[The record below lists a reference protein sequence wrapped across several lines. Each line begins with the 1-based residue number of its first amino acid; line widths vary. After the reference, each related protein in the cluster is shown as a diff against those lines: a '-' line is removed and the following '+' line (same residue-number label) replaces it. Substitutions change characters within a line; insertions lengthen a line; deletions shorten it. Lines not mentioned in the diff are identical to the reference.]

1 MIYLASLSAVITV
14 GFGLLCLC
22 APRYSLSLI
31 HLQTREGRHEAVAE
45 SRGTIAGFYLGVGL
59 LCLVAPSPVA
69 FWALALG
76 WLFTAFGRGVSILLD
91 NGRTKFN
98 FGSILCELALG
109 LAALPAA
116 LAV

>member
-14 GFGLLCLC
+14 GFGVLCLV
-22 APRYSLSLI
+22 APRFSLELI
-31 HLQTREGRHEAVAE
+31 HLRTKEGRPEAVAE

-59 LCLVAPSPVA
+59 LCLVAPSSVA

-98 FGSILCELALG
+98 FGSILSELALG